1 MTNDE
6 KMALLREIVEATH
19 NQPPPVS
26 FTIEEYVALV
36 RKETGEE
43 LSPDT
48 VRLKLLKEKAEGRLC
63 GKKFTSGGAARWHF
77 WKPANN
83 PQ

>member
-6 KMALLREIVEATH
+6 KMALLLEIVEATH
-19 NQPPPVS
+19 RQPPPVS
-26 FTIEEYVALV
+26 FTVEEYVDMV
-36 RKETGEE
+36 EQ
-43 LSPDT
+43 
-48 VRLKLLKEKAEGRLC
+48 
-63 GKKFTSGGAARWHF
+63 SGGHIESNGARKKLMGMVDRGELEGDKFSTDGSLRWHF